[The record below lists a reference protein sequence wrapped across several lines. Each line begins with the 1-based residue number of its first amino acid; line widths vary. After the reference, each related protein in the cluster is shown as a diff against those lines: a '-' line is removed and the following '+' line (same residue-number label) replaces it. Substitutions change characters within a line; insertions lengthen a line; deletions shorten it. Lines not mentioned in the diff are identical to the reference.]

1 MNSSFGSY
9 RSPKT
14 IALVGKYHSLEI
26 AESLRR
32 LAEYL
37 HERGVSVFIER
48 ETAEQRQGQEGRD
61 EATTH
66 QLACSSELSDTFEPR
81 RWRASTAPLTESRR
95 KRRSSWPDSSRALT
109 TEPSDRV
116 TLVPAVMYRPASTTH
131 SIAGSIMGVGAAKS
145 VSAVRWGV
153 SARIL
158 WAWVLTIPCS
168 AVIAVGSYLVMK
180 ALGPT

>member
-1 MNSSFGSY
+1 VTT
-9 RSPKT
+9 P
-14 IALVGKYHSLEI
+14 
-26 AESLRR
+26 
-32 LAEYL
+32 
-37 HERGVSVFIER
+37 RG
-48 ETAEQRQGQEGRD
+48 
-61 EATTH
+61 
-66 QLACSSELSDTFEPR
+66 
-81 RWRASTAPLTESRR
+81 APTPAPAW
-95 KRRSSWPDSSRALT
+95 RRSRLLRMP
-109 TEPSDRV
+109 V
-116 TLVPAVMYRPASTTH
+116 STTH